1 MPFGMSGA
9 FLQGSRR
16 QEIAA
21 TGENAMTNHWTL
33 VFLLATILA
42 NFNPASVNS
51 FEHRADAINKVA
63 IVQAEHGK

>member
-1 MPFGMSGA
+1 VHF
-9 FLQGSRR
+9 SRVVGDKKSP
-16 QEIAA
+16 QEKML
-21 TGENAMTNHWTL
+21 MTNQWTL

>member
-1 MPFGMSGA
+1 
-9 FLQGSRR
+9 
-16 QEIAA
+16 
-21 TGENAMTNHWTL
+21 MTNQWTL